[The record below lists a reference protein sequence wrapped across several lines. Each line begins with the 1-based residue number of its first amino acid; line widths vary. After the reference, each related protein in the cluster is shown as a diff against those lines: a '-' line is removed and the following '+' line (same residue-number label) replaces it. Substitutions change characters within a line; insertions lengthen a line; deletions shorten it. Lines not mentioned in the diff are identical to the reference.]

1 MWLIDFFSQY
11 NLYNMLKCNM
21 QLGNKFEPNNFHLLA
36 RCKEKATKSHQNKEI
51 QGYKT
56 LDWGMYE
63 LFNCNIYCI
72 FSTMYMYS
80 N

>member
-1 MWLIDFFSQY
+1 MGFFSQY

-21 QLGNKFEPNNFHLLA
+21 QLGNKFEANNFHLLGV
-36 RCKEKATKSHQNKEI
+36 KKKLLKATKTKI